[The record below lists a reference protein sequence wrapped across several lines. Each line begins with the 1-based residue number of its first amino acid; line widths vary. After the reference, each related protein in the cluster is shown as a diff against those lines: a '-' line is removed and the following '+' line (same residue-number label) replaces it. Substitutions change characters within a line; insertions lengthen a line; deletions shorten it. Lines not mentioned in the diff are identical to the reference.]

1 MRKEIAPHLDAPPP
15 IRFPQGEMTAMSDT
29 PEGVEPL
36 DAAALATAQVR
47 GDADAPYSAL
57 PQPGDVQEPA
67 RPDAAV
73 TDGDTVDEPASS
85 DSWSELA
92 KTLIYALLIA
102 LLVRTFLFQ
111 PYNIPSGSMEGTLL
125 VGDYLFVGK
134 LSYGISKFSFP
145 WGRLLPSFGRVLGRQ
160 PHRGDVAVFALP
172 SDPSTVFIK
181 RLIGLPGDRV
191 QMLSG
196 VLYLNDKPVPK
207 VRVNDF
213 VEISADGYEHHIA
226 QYRETLPSG
235 KSYLVLDSIP
245 DGPMDNTQVYT
256 VPPGHY
262 FMMGDNRDDSDDSRG
277 VVGYLPAEN
286 LVGKAEF
293 KFFSIDG
300 DKTNWWSFWSWPW
313 AIRYDRMF
321 TLID

>member
-1 MRKEIAPHLDAPPP
+1 
-15 IRFPQGEMTAMSDT
+15 
-29 PEGVEPL
+29 
-36 DAAALATAQVR
+36 
-47 GDADAPYSAL
+47 
-57 PQPGDVQEPA
+57 VQEPVPPEHPA
-67 RPDAAV
+67 EEVAA
-73 TDGDTVDEPASS
+73 DDTPVHS
-85 DSWSELA
+85 DSWWELA

-102 LLVRTFLFQ
+102 LVVRTFLFQ

-125 VGDYLFVGK
+125 VGDYLFVEK
-134 LSYGISKFSFP
+134 FAYGFSRFSLP
-145 WGRLLPSFGRVLGRQ
+145 WGRLLPPFSRVLEKQ
-160 PHRGDVAVFALP
+160 PRRGDVAVFALP
-172 SDPSTVFIK
+172 SEPSTVFIK

-191 QMLSG
+191 QMLAG

-207 VRVNDF
+207 VRANDF
-213 VEISADGYEHHIA
+213 VEINADGYEHHIA

-245 DGPMDNTQVYT
+245 DGPMDNTPVYT
-256 VPPGHY
+256 VPAGHY

-300 DKTNWWSFWSWPW
+300 DKTNWWSFWTWPW